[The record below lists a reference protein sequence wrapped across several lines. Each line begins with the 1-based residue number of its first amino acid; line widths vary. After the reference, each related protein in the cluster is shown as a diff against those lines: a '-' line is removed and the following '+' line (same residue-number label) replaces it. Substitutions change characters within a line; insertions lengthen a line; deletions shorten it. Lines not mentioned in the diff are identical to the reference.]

1 MENEKEWESRKT
13 PTKLQFCSD
22 LWGKH
27 WLFWQL
33 RGLPAVSF
41 AVSDLQIRKEICG
54 SDLTQSFQP
63 WRLPLPRHQCHLW
76 YLLQVT
82 NLVRAWSQQEI
93 DKHKKNMGKAV
104 PTWNYLTDFDEAWT
118 WEFDC
123 LRTSSW
129 RWIPERIE
137 ACPLET
143 DTGIDSTTDCQ
154 HNMLNVSKAKKAR
167 CIKKVLFY
175 EKHLHSLNAA
185 LKKERKSAKHFGL
198 STSLGRR
205 FGWNANTV
213 RSRVFCSMRGHAC
226 LRISGD
232 HSSMDSEKMGA
243 QNDSLNLFRLTFA
256 TSSYKMVVASRYQ
269 HQHKIMV
276 FWIRSLHVICLLF
289 CVEKI

>member
-1 MENEKEWESRKT
+1 MENEKEWESRET

-41 AVSDLQIRKEICG
+41 AVSDLQIRKGICG

-63 WRLPLPRHQCHLW
+63 WRLPLPHHQYHLW

-104 PTWNYLTDFDEAWT
+104 PTWNYLIHRRIWLTLMQHERENSTAYGLLPDDGSLKESKPVHQKQTLALSQQPTANTTCWMFPRPRKQDA
-118 WEFDC
+118 
-123 LRTSSW
+123 LRRFCSMKTFAFF
-129 RWIPERIE
+129 EYFAQE
-137 ACPLET
+137 
-143 DTGIDSTTDCQ
+143 G
-154 HNMLNVSKAKKAR
+154 
-167 CIKKVLFY
+167 
-175 EKHLHSLNAA
+175 
-185 LKKERKSAKHFGL
+185 KSANHFGL

-256 TSSYKMVVASRYQ
+256 TSS
-269 HQHKIMV
+269 H
-276 FWIRSLHVICLLF
+276 
-289 CVEKI
+289 